1 MFDKLAIAVLK
12 VIGGHCRLYLAT
24 FFLQC
29 FLLFSE
35 LINLN
40 LAFFLLRLHII
51 PSFDLYF
58 RHECYP
64 CGDLIARGT
73 FVGKRSVLMQIC
85 RVEDVFAR

>member
-1 MFDKLAIAVLK
+1 MFNKLAIAVLK
-12 VIGGHCRLYLAT
+12 VIGVHCRLYLAT

-29 FLLFSE
+29 FLACSE
-35 LINLN
+35 LIDVDT
-40 LAFFLLRLHII
+40 AFFLLRLHII

-73 FVGKRSVLMQIC
+73 FFGKRSVLMQIC
-85 RVEDVFAR
+85 RVEHMFAR